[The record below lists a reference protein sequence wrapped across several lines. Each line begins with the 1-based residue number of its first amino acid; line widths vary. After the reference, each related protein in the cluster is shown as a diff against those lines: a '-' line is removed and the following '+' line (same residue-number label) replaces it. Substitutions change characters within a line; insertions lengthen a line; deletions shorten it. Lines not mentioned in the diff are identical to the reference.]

1 MRRSIALT
9 SLALLLLAGATTLLS
24 GCNTMRGLGQ
34 DTSAAG
40 RALSNS
46 AEETK
51 EKL

>member
-1 MRRSIALT
+1 MRRSIALA
-9 SLALLLLAGATTLLS
+9 SLALFLIAGAATLS

-46 AEETK
+46 AEEVK
-51 EKL
+51 EKF